1 MNKLILLFLTSFIA
15 LGINATTLKNG
26 APAPKKRIDQV
37 WKSVHKIQN
46 YPLLLCLAM
55 DCKEG
60 KTSELASDWGYDQE
74 VITEW
79 TKLGIL
85 KDGTLNRETQEII
98 ICSYFGER
106 EAEWGYEA
114 PKKIALATPHMY
126 PAHSWVEK
134 IPGYNLVQKIKRAK
148 RIFSRVIPS
157 ERTTS

>member
-26 APAPKKRIDQV
+26 AVAHQKRIDQV

-46 YPLLLCLAM
+46 YPLLLYLAM

-85 KDGTLNRETQEII
+85 KNGILNTETQEII
-98 ICSYFGER
+98 ICSYFGDHEPI
-106 EAEWGYEA
+106 WGVEA
-114 PKKIALATPHMY
+114 PKKIALATPHVY

-134 IPGYNLVQKIKRAK
+134 IPGYKLISIFK
-148 RIFSRVIPS
+148 RIKAALKK
-157 ERTTS
+157 